1 MNDKYYEALREL
13 QTQME
18 EEYKTVRK
26 SVNRPTWPQLMIT
39 KSRTRTDY
47 LAVTYINGKRVKHY
61 IKKDPGYIYR
71 LAHKAY
77 IKEYA
82 LRLRADMGVISAAV
96 RAFDRLD
103 YNSVLRSLP
112 KHFDILDPEFV
123 TAPGKLAVRNA
134 YPDPSLPGKLTAGNS
149 WTDPSA
155 PGKRA
160 VKRAY
165 PNPSPGVAPADA
177 RLELADMDA
186 WEWAAEP
193 YCENTDHPETKT
205 HITRE
210 GLCCRSKSEAL
221 IFGIYMSLGL
231 PFHYDETVMIGGR
244 RISPDFIGVRRDGRF
259 VYHEHCGLNSEQ
271 YRSRSDRKTWLYASA
286 GIYPGDNL
294 IYTYD
299 DPNGSINAKLAE
311 ALIRDAYK
319 L

>member
-47 LAVTYINGKRVKHY
+47 LAVTYINGKRVKRY

-134 YPDPSLPGKLTAGNS
+134 YP
-149 WTDPSA
+149 
-155 PGKRA
+155 
-160 VKRAY
+160 
-165 PNPSPGVAPADA
+165 NPSPGVAPADA

-193 YCENTDHPETKT
+193 YCENTDHPEAKT

-244 RISPDFIGVRRDGRF
+244 RISPDFIGVRRGGRF

-271 YRSRSDRKTWLYASA
+271 YRSRIDRKTWLYASA